1 MLATVFCCSSVFA
14 QVAESPELAT
24 RIKDEGLN
32 NSKVEELSQYLTD
45 YLGSR
50 LTASQ
55 QKRRAETLVID
66 KLNQIGLSNP
76 RAEFAYEFTRG
87 GWDVVKTYAAMT
99 SPYYCAFSVNP
110 KAWSGSTN
118 GLVKGECM
126 VFGKGSPRSGIPRYR
141 EGAALGLDR
150 RCLQVLERQEGHR
163 LQEDREDS

>member
-1 MLATVFCCSSVFA
+1 MRKGLFLLMLATAFCCSSVYA

-32 NSKVEELSQYLTD
+32 NSKIEEISQYLTD

-55 QKRRAETLVID
+55 QKRRVETLVID
-66 KLNQIGLSNP
+66 KLNQFGLSNP

-99 SPYYCAFSVNP
+99 SPY
-110 KAWSGSTN
+110 
-118 GLVKGECM
+118 
-126 VFGKGSPRSGIPRYR
+126 
-141 EGAALGLDR
+141 
-150 RCLQVLERQEGHR
+150 
-163 LQEDREDS
+163 